1 MHLKKRRTLMKRAR
15 VLGGSKKKLL
25 KQAKVAV
32 TRAGAYAYRD
42 RRVKKREF
50 RRLWNVRI
58 NAAVRSYGLSYSAF
72 MNLLKKAGIGLD
84 RKILAMLG
92 AEKPAVFAKIVEQ
105 VKK

>member
-1 MHLKKRRTLMKRAR
+1 M
-15 VLGGSKKKLL
+15 
-25 KQAKVAV
+25 AV

-58 NAAVRSYGLSYSAF
+58 NAVVRSYGLSYSAF